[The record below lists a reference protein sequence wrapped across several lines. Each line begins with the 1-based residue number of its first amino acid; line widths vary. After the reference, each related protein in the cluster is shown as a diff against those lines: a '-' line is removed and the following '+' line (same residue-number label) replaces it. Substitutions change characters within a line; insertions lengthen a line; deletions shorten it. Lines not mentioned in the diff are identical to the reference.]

1 MTDDSDKS
9 LFNQYSDQFLRGM
22 SKRMRDSCS
31 SYELKEFFQERFAF
45 FREAIRRNGMVR
57 VRKYKIPRVSL
68 TAKNQSSCVVVEIV
82 SPDAPF
88 IVVTVEALMRKL
100 DLKII
105 KDKGNFIGG
114 ICIIK
119 DEKVIVVNKMKPL
132 EQRLR
137 VLANSFLSYNLDDI
151 YMVPALR
158 AYIEQFRSFHM

>member
-1 MTDDSDKS
+1 MGNKK
-9 LFNQYSDQFLRGM
+9 LYAEF
-22 SKRMRDSCS
+22 
-31 SYELKEFFQERFAF
+31 ELLAE
-45 FREAIRRNGMVR
+45 
-57 VRKYKIPRVSL
+57 
-68 TAKNQSSCVVVEIV
+68 
-82 SPDAPF
+82 
-88 IVVTVEALMRKL
+88 KL

>member
-1 MTDDSDKS
+1 MGNKK
-9 LFNQYSDQFLRGM
+9 LYA
-22 SKRMRDSCS
+22 
-31 SYELKEFFQERFAF
+31 EFEVLA
-45 FREAIRRNGMVR
+45 E
-57 VRKYKIPRVSL
+57 
-68 TAKNQSSCVVVEIV
+68 
-82 SPDAPF
+82 
-88 IVVTVEALMRKL
+88 KL

-158 AYIEQFRSFHM
+158 AYIEQFRSLHM

>member
-1 MTDDSDKS
+1 MGNKKS
-9 LFNQYSDQFLRGM
+9 YAEF
-22 SKRMRDSCS
+22 
-31 SYELKEFFQERFAF
+31 ELLAE
-45 FREAIRRNGMVR
+45 
-57 VRKYKIPRVSL
+57 
-68 TAKNQSSCVVVEIV
+68 
-82 SPDAPF
+82 
-88 IVVTVEALMRKL
+88 KL

-158 AYIEQFRSFHM
+158 AYIEQFRSLHM

>member
-1 MTDDSDKS
+1 MGNKK
-9 LFNQYSDQFLRGM
+9 LYAEF
-22 SKRMRDSCS
+22 
-31 SYELKEFFQERFAF
+31 ELLAE
-45 FREAIRRNGMVR
+45 
-57 VRKYKIPRVSL
+57 
-68 TAKNQSSCVVVEIV
+68 
-82 SPDAPF
+82 
-88 IVVTVEALMRKL
+88 KL

-137 VLANSFLSYNLDDI
+137 VLANCFLSYNLDDI

-158 AYIEQFRSFHM
+158 AYIEQFRSLRI

>member
-1 MTDDSDKS
+1 MGNKK
-9 LFNQYSDQFLRGM
+9 LYAEF
-22 SKRMRDSCS
+22 
-31 SYELKEFFQERFAF
+31 ELLAE
-45 FREAIRRNGMVR
+45 
-57 VRKYKIPRVSL
+57 
-68 TAKNQSSCVVVEIV
+68 
-82 SPDAPF
+82 
-88 IVVTVEALMRKL
+88 KL
-100 DLKII
+100 NLKII

-158 AYIEQFRSFHM
+158 AYIEQFRSLHM

>member
-1 MTDDSDKS
+1 MGNKK
-9 LFNQYSDQFLRGM
+9 LYAEF
-22 SKRMRDSCS
+22 
-31 SYELKEFFQERFAF
+31 ELLAE
-45 FREAIRRNGMVR
+45 
-57 VRKYKIPRVSL
+57 
-68 TAKNQSSCVVVEIV
+68 
-82 SPDAPF
+82 
-88 IVVTVEALMRKL
+88 KL

-158 AYIEQFRSFHM
+158 AYIEQFRSLRI

>member
-1 MTDDSDKS
+1 MGNKK
-9 LFNQYSDQFLRGM
+9 LYAEF
-22 SKRMRDSCS
+22 
-31 SYELKEFFQERFAF
+31 ELLAE
-45 FREAIRRNGMVR
+45 
-57 VRKYKIPRVSL
+57 
-68 TAKNQSSCVVVEIV
+68 
-82 SPDAPF
+82 
-88 IVVTVEALMRKL
+88 KL

-158 AYIEQFRSFHM
+158 AYIEQFRSLHI

>member
-1 MTDDSDKS
+1 MGNKK
-9 LFNQYSDQFLRGM
+9 LYAEF
-22 SKRMRDSCS
+22 
-31 SYELKEFFQERFAF
+31 ELLAE
-45 FREAIRRNGMVR
+45 
-57 VRKYKIPRVSL
+57 
-68 TAKNQSSCVVVEIV
+68 
-82 SPDAPF
+82 
-88 IVVTVEALMRKL
+88 KL
-100 DLKII
+100 NLKII

-158 AYIEQFRSFHM
+158 AYIEQFRSLRM

>member
-1 MTDDSDKS
+1 MGNKK
-9 LFNQYSDQFLRGM
+9 LYAEF
-22 SKRMRDSCS
+22 
-31 SYELKEFFQERFAF
+31 ELLA
-45 FREAIRRNGMVR
+45 
-57 VRKYKIPRVSL
+57 
-68 TAKNQSSCVVVEIV
+68 
-82 SPDAPF
+82 D
-88 IVVTVEALMRKL
+88 KL

>member
-1 MTDDSDKS
+1 MGNKK
-9 LFNQYSDQFLRGM
+9 LYAEF
-22 SKRMRDSCS
+22 
-31 SYELKEFFQERFAF
+31 ELLAE
-45 FREAIRRNGMVR
+45 
-57 VRKYKIPRVSL
+57 
-68 TAKNQSSCVVVEIV
+68 
-82 SPDAPF
+82 
-88 IVVTVEALMRKL
+88 KL

-158 AYIEQFRSFHM
+158 AYIEQFRSLRM

>member
-1 MTDDSDKS
+1 MGNKK
-9 LFNQYSDQFLRGM
+9 LYAEF
-22 SKRMRDSCS
+22 
-31 SYELKEFFQERFAF
+31 ELLAE
-45 FREAIRRNGMVR
+45 
-57 VRKYKIPRVSL
+57 
-68 TAKNQSSCVVVEIV
+68 
-82 SPDAPF
+82 
-88 IVVTVEALMRKL
+88 KL
-100 DLKII
+100 NLKII

-158 AYIEQFRSFHM
+158 AYIEQFRSLHI

>member
-1 MTDDSDKS
+1 MGNKK
-9 LFNQYSDQFLRGM
+9 LYAEF
-22 SKRMRDSCS
+22 
-31 SYELKEFFQERFAF
+31 ELLAE
-45 FREAIRRNGMVR
+45 
-57 VRKYKIPRVSL
+57 
-68 TAKNQSSCVVVEIV
+68 
-82 SPDAPF
+82 
-88 IVVTVEALMRKL
+88 KL

-158 AYIEQFRSFHM
+158 AYIEQFRSLHM

>member
-1 MTDDSDKS
+1 MGNKK
-9 LFNQYSDQFLRGM
+9 LYAEF
-22 SKRMRDSCS
+22 
-31 SYELKEFFQERFAF
+31 ELLAE
-45 FREAIRRNGMVR
+45 
-57 VRKYKIPRVSL
+57 
-68 TAKNQSSCVVVEIV
+68 
-82 SPDAPF
+82 
-88 IVVTVEALMRKL
+88 KL

-137 VLANSFLSYNLDDI
+137 VLANIFLSYNLDDI

-158 AYIEQFRSFHM
+158 AYIEQFRSLHM

>member
-1 MTDDSDKS
+1 MGKKK
-9 LFNQYSDQFLRGM
+9 LYIEF
-22 SKRMRDSCS
+22 
-31 SYELKEFFQERFAF
+31 ELLAE
-45 FREAIRRNGMVR
+45 
-57 VRKYKIPRVSL
+57 
-68 TAKNQSSCVVVEIV
+68 
-82 SPDAPF
+82 
-88 IVVTVEALMRKL
+88 KL

-158 AYIEQFRSFHM
+158 AYIEQFRSLRI

>member
-1 MTDDSDKS
+1 MGNKK
-9 LFNQYSDQFLRGM
+9 LYA
-22 SKRMRDSCS
+22 
-31 SYELKEFFQERFAF
+31 EFEVLA
-45 FREAIRRNGMVR
+45 E
-57 VRKYKIPRVSL
+57 
-68 TAKNQSSCVVVEIV
+68 
-82 SPDAPF
+82 
-88 IVVTVEALMRKL
+88 KL

-158 AYIEQFRSFHM
+158 AYIEQFRSLRM